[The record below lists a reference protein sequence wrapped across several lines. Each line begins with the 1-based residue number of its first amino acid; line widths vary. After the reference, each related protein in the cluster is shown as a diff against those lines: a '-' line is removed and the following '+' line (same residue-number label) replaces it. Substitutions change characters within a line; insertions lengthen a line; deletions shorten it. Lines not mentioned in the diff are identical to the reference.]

1 YVVLGKI
8 MAINDDTVTAT
19 QIIAKGIEVCKS
31 TVELQFALC
40 AIAFMEN
47 KNKEGEV
54 LLRMLLEEDA
64 ELYETLFDF
73 NDELNEN
80 IFIQRIL
87 SAYI

>member
-1 YVVLGKI
+1 
-8 MAINDDTVTAT
+8 
-19 QIIAKGIEVCKS
+19 
-31 TVELQFALC
+31 
-40 AIAFMEN
+40 MEN